1 MYDDR
6 NPYEEI
12 TGGIHMFSRRQFLER
27 IMVGGGAT
35 LGLLK
40 TGALAKVAEAVAEI
54 DPNATPEDLSDK
66 EWFWSRI
73 QNAFELDRSIVHL
86 NSGGVSASPRIVH
99 SAFKRYLDY
108 SNQAPSYYM
117 WRHIRSNIEGVRIK
131 LARQFDCDKEEIAI
145 TRNASES
152 LENAQFGLN
161 LNKGDEVLSTTQAYG
176 RMLTT
181 WDQIARRNGIV
192 VKKVRIPVP
201 LMDPDDYVKRIEKAI
216 TPKTKA
222 ILVMHVINL
231 TGQITPVKKVSALAH
246 KHGIPVIA
254 DGAHSFSHFPFT
266 VKDLDCDYYGTSLH
280 KWTYAPVGCG
290 MLYVRKDRIK
300 ETWPLMAAPASMD
313 DNIRKFESIGTHPVN
328 FIAIAEALSF
338 NETIGIDRK
347 AARLRYLHMRW
358 IKRLRSY
365 PNVEFRTNL
374 DDPTQWAGIMNVNIK
389 GVDNTK
395 LCTWMMD
402 NHRIFVIPIGHEEC
416 RGIRVTPNVYTL
428 LSEIDRFGD
437 AMEKVAKGEVKELM
451 TGTQSRPVPPWDSCY

>member
-1 MYDDR
+1 
-6 NPYEEI
+6 
-12 TGGIHMFSRRQFLER
+12 MFSRREFLER
-27 IMVGGGAT
+27 ALAGSGAA

-40 TGALAKVAEAVAEI
+40 TGALAEVAEAASSIGQDV
-54 DPNATPEDLSDK
+54 TPEDMADK

-73 QNAFELDRSIVHL
+73 QNAFALDRSIVHL
-86 NSGGVSASPRIVH
+86 NSGGVSASPQTVH

-117 WRHIRSNIEGVRIK
+117 WKHIRDNVEGVRIK
-131 LARQFDCDKEEIAI
+131 LADQFGCDREEIAV

-161 LNKGDEVLSTTQAYG
+161 LKNGDEVLATTQAYG

-192 VKKVRIPVP
+192 VKKVKIPVP
-201 LMDPDDYVKRIEKAI
+201 LMDPADYVQRLEAAV

-222 ILVMHVINL
+222 LLVMHVINI
-231 TGQITPVKKVSALAH
+231 TGQITPVKKASALAH

-254 DGAHSFSHFPFT
+254 DGAHSFSHFPFR

-290 MLYVRKDRIK
+290 MLYVKKDKIK
-300 ETWPLMAAPASMD
+300 ETWPLMAAPASLD
-313 DNIRKFESIGTHPVN
+313 DDIRKFESIGTHPVN
-328 FIAIAEALSF
+328 YIAIAEALAF
-338 NETIGIDRK
+338 NETVGIARK
-347 AARLRYLHMRW
+347 AARLRYLNMRW
-358 IKRLRSY
+358 VKRLRSY

-374 DDPTQWAGIMNVNIK
+374 DDPTQWAGILNVNIQ
-389 GVDNTK
+389 GVDNAK
-395 LCTWMMD
+395 LCEWMFD
-402 NHRIFVIPIGHEEC
+402 RHRIFVIPIGHVEC

-437 AMEKVAKGEVKELM
+437 AMEKVARGEVPELM
-451 TGTQSRPVPPWDSCY
+451 TGIQSAPVPPWDACY

>member
-1 MYDDR
+1 
-6 NPYEEI
+6 
-12 TGGIHMFSRRQFLER
+12 MFSRRQFLER
-27 IMVGGGAT
+27 VMVGGGAT

-40 TGALAKVAEAVAEI
+40 TGALAKVTEAVAEI
-54 DPNATPEDLSDK
+54 DSDVTPEDLSGK

-73 QNAFELDRSIVHL
+73 QNAFELDRSIAHL
-86 NSGGVSASPRIVH
+86 NSGGVSASPRTVH

-117 WRHIRSNIEGVRIK
+117 WKHIQSNLEGVRIK

-152 LENAQFGLN
+152 MENAQFGLN
-161 LNKGDEVLSTTQAYG
+161 LNKGDEVLATTQAYG

-192 VKKVRIPVP
+192 VKKVMIPVP
-201 LMDPDDYVKRIEKAI
+201 LMDPDDYVQRIEKAI

-222 ILVMHVINL
+222 ILIMHVINL
-231 TGQITPVKKVSALAH
+231 TGQITPVKKVSTLAH

-266 VKDLDCDYYGTSLH
+266 IKDLDCDYFGTSLH

-300 ETWPLMAAPASMD
+300 ETWPLMAAPASMNE
-313 DNIRKFESIGTHPVN
+313 NIRKFESIGTHPIN
-328 FIAIAEALSF
+328 FIAIAEALAF

-374 DDPTQWAGIMNVNIK
+374 DDPTQWAGVMNVNIK

-395 LCTWMMD
+395 LCTWMLD

-428 LSEIDRFGD
+428 LSEIDRFGE
-437 AMEKVAKGEVKELM
+437 AMEKVARGEVKELM
-451 TGTQSRPVPPWDSCY
+451 TGTQSRPIPLWDVCY